1 MQDSRLWKQLNNSA
15 LLRYLLFFFCGWA
28 TIELLE
34 YFEIVVVIFTSSA
47 ILAFLLSHPVRWLQR
62 FLPRN
67 AAAIAVFVLFMT
79 VVGGL
84 ATAIILTMLSE
95 GPPLIENITDFL
107 TSLTPRAEALEQ
119 TLQRWGFQADLQSI
133 GTQLRDRTADLL
145 GAGIGFLQAL
155 LTNFL
160 HSILI
165 AVVTLFMLLDGD
177 RLWQFLIKSLPLERQ
192 QQVTHTVQASLLGFF
207 WGRLLLSI
215 FFGVSTFIVFLLFNV
230 PYALTLAAIAGVF
243 DLIPGI
249 GATLGIS
256 LVMLFLLSQSV
267 VLAIQSALTCIVLQQ
282 VEENLLMPRI
292 MQGSL
297 NVNPV
302 VMFFALIVGAR
313 IAGVLGI
320 FLSIPIA
327 SIIVSLL
334 EIDEMKGTPATD
346 LAAES
351 ASKSG
356 TAKSEASKSEA
367 PKSQT
372 KAER

>member
-1 MQDSRLWKQLNNSA
+1 MQDSSLWKYFNNSA
-15 LLRYLLFFFCGWA
+15 LVRYLLLFLCGWA
-28 TIELLE
+28 AVEVLE
-34 YFEIVVVIFTSSA
+34 YFEVVVVTFTLSA

-67 AAAIAVFVLFMT
+67 VAAVVVFLLFMT

-84 ATAIILTMLSE
+84 ATAIILTVISE

-107 TSLTPRAEALEQ
+107 TSLTPRVESLEQ
-119 TLQRWGFQADLQSI
+119 LLQRWGFQADLQSL
-133 GTQLRDRTADLL
+133 GVELRDRAADLL

-160 HSILI
+160 HSIVI

-177 RLWQFLIKSLPLERQ
+177 RLWQFSIKSLSLERQ
-192 QQVTHTVQASLLGFF
+192 IRVTRTVQASLLGFF

-215 FFGVSTFIVFLLFNV
+215 FFGISTFVVFVLFKV
-230 PYALTLAAIAGVF
+230 PYALTLAVVAGMF

-249 GATLGIS
+249 GATLGIG

-267 VLAIQSALTCIVLQQ
+267 VLAIQSALVCIALQQ

-327 SIIVSLL
+327 STLVSLL
-334 EIDEMKGTPATD
+334 DISEMKGTPA
-346 LAAES
+346 
-351 ASKSG
+351 K
-356 TAKSEASKSEA
+356 AKAHPNA
-367 PKSQT
+367 GD
-372 KAER
+372 